1 MFVPQKF
8 EKKCEGKK
16 INNKS
21 EVKGKKRAEVNKNR
35 FKISKLF
42 LDVTSN
48 SPYFNSSM

>member
-21 EVKGKKRAEVNKNR
+21 EVKGNKKQKLIKIDLKSVN
-35 FKISKLF
+35 
-42 LDVTSN
+42 
-48 SPYFNSSM
+48 YF